1 MQKEVNTFV
10 RQFFDLHAEKF
21 KLVGMLTILLISS
34 LSILAFKAIKFLL
47 AAELDILGLEPSF
60 IFLIRQFDTSNTTLT
75 FL

>member
-1 MQKEVNTFV
+1 
-10 RQFFDLHAEKF
+10 
-21 KLVGMLTILLISS
+21 MLTILLISS

-60 IFLIRQFDTSNTTLT
+60 IFLIGQFDTSNTTLT